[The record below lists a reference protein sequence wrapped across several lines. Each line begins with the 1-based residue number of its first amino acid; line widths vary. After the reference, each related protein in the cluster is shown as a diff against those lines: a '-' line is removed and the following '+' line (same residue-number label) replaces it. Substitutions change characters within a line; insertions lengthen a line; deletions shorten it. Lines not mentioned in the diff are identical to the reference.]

1 MDFSKLRN
9 FMDALCNWRIPGN
22 ACIVYY
28 KRRPVFQYASGFSNI
43 ETGQKMQGSEL
54 LYMYSAT
61 KPVTCAAAL
70 TLWEQGKFILTDPVK
85 KYLPEWAD
93 VQVRYTASD
102 GTEHLR
108 APARDV
114 TVQDLF
120 TMQSGLD
127 YNYNA
132 PALAAARE
140 KYAPEC
146 PTREMARAIA
156 AEPLLFD
163 PGTRWCYGFSHDIL
177 AALVEVIAG
186 EPFSAYVKRTIFD
199 VIGMNETTFG
209 ADEER
214 QRQIAVLYNFSDE
227 KNAIQRDP
235 TQRNGFIFGSQY
247 DSGGAGLVSTVSD
260 MAKFTDVMCGR
271 GLVRDGVRI
280 LAPRT
285 VDLMRRNHLQTIP
298 ASLSGF
304 AGNALMGYGYGLGVR
319 TLVDPAVA
327 GSPSPIG
334 EFGWTGAAG
343 AYMLMDPENELA
355 MFYAHHMTN
364 NQEDFTAP
372 RLRNVLYSCLA

>member
-1 MDFSKLRN
+1 MDFSKLRS
-9 FMDALCNWRIPGN
+9 FMDALCDWRIPGN

-28 KRRPVFQYASGFSNI
+28 KRRPVFQYAAGYSNI
-43 ETGQKMQGSEL
+43 ETRQKMQGDEL
-54 LYMYSAT
+54 FYMYSAT

-70 TLWEQGKFILTDPVK
+70 ALWEQGKFILSDPVK

-93 VQVRYTASD
+93 VKVRYTDAD
-102 GTEHLR
+102 GTEKLR

-127 YNYNA
+127 YNYFA

-163 PGTRWCYGFSHDIL
+163 PGTQWCYGFSHDIL
-177 AALVEVIAG
+177 GALVEVIAD
-186 EPFSAYVKRTIFD
+186 EPFSAFVKRTVFD
-199 VIGMNETTFG
+199 VIGMEQTTFG
-209 ADEER
+209 ADEKRREK
-214 QRQIAVLYNFSDE
+214 IAVLYNFNDE
-227 KNAIQRDP
+227 QDRIQRDAVQ
-235 TQRNGFIFGSQY
+235 TNSFIFGTSY

-260 MAKFTDVMCGR
+260 MAKFADVMSAR
-271 GLVRDGVRI
+271 GLTREGARI

-285 VDLMRRNHLQTIP
+285 VDLMRRNHLKTIP
-298 ASLSGF
+298 ASLSSF
-304 AGNALMGYGYGLGVR
+304 ANNELVGYGYGLGVR
-319 TLVDPAVA
+319 TMVDPAA
-327 GSPSPIG
+327 GGAPSPVG

-372 RLRNVLYSCLA
+372 RLRNVLYSCLD

>member
-1 MDFSKLRN
+1 VDFSKLRD
-9 FMDALCNWRIPGN
+9 FMDALCAWRIPGN
-22 ACIVYY
+22 ACEVYY
-28 KRRPVFQYASGFSNI
+28 KRRPVFRYASGFANR
-43 ETGQKMQGSEL
+43 EAGQKMQGNEL

-61 KPVTCAAAL
+61 KPITCAAAL
-70 TLWEQGKFILTDPVK
+70 TLWERGKFILTDPVK

-93 VQVRYTASD
+93 VQVRYTDSD

-108 APARDV
+108 APSRDV

-140 KYAPEC
+140 KYAPAC

-163 PGTRWCYGFSHDIL
+163 PGARWCYGFSHDIL

-186 EPFSAYVKRTIFD
+186 EPFGAYVKRTIFD
-199 VIGMNETTFG
+199 VIGMENTTFG
-209 ADEER
+209 ADEKR
-214 QRQIAVLYNFSDE
+214 QAQIAVLYNFSDE
-227 KNAIQRDP
+227 KNAIQRDAS
-235 TQRNGFIFGSQY
+235 QKNGFIFGSQY
-247 DSGGAGLVSTVSD
+247 DSGGAGIVSTVSD

-280 LAPRT
+280 LAPTT
-285 VDLMRRNHLQTIP
+285 VDLMRKNHLQTIP
-298 ASLSGF
+298 ASLSEF
-304 AGNALMGYGYGLGVR
+304 AGNALRGYGYGLGVR
-319 TLVDPAVA
+319 TLVDPAMA
-327 GSPSPIG
+327 GAPSPVG

-372 RLRNVLYSCLA
+372 RLRNILYSCLV

>member
-1 MDFSKLRN
+1 MDFSKLRS
-9 FMDALCNWRIPGN
+9 FMDALCGWRIPGN
-22 ACIVYY
+22 ACVVYY
-28 KRRPVFQYASGFSNI
+28 KRRPVFQYAAGFANI
-43 ETGQKMQGSEL
+43 ETGQKMQGDEL

-70 TLWEQGKFILTDPVK
+70 TLWEQGKFILSDPVK

-93 VQVRYTASD
+93 VKVRYTDAD
-102 GTEHLR
+102 GTVKLR

-127 YNYNA
+127 YNYFA

-163 PGTRWCYGFSHDIL
+163 PGTQWCYGFSHDIL
-177 AALVEVIAG
+177 GALVEVIAD
-186 EPFSAYVKRTIFD
+186 EPFSAFVKRTIFD
-199 VIGMNETTFG
+199 VIGMEQTTFG
-209 ADEER
+209 ADEKRREK
-214 QRQIAVLYNFSDE
+214 IAVLYNFNDE
-227 KNAIQRDP
+227 QDRIQRDAV
-235 TQRNGFIFGSQY
+235 QENSFIFGTRY

-260 MAKFTDVMCGR
+260 MAKFADVMSAR
-271 GLVRDGVRI
+271 GLTCEGARI

-285 VDLMRRNHLQTIP
+285 VDLMRRNHLKTIP
-298 ASLSGF
+298 ASLSSF
-304 AGNALMGYGYGLGVR
+304 ANNELVGYGYGLGVR
-319 TLVDPAVA
+319 TMVDPAA
-327 GSPSPIG
+327 GGAPSPVG

-372 RLRNVLYSCLA
+372 RLRNVLYSCLD

>member
-1 MDFSKLRN
+1 MDFSKLRD
-9 FMDALCNWRIPGN
+9 FMDFLCGWRIPGN
-22 ACIVYY
+22 ACVVYY
-28 KRRPVFQYASGFSNI
+28 KRRPVFQYAAGYANL
-43 ETGQKMQGSEL
+43 ETGEKMHSDVL
-54 LYMYSAT
+54 MYMYSAT

-70 TLWEQGKFILTDPVK
+70 TLWEQGKFILNDPVK

-93 VQVRYTASD
+93 VQVRDTDAD
-102 GTEHLR
+102 GNACLR

-127 YNYNA
+127 YNYHA
-132 PALAAARE
+132 PALTAARE
-140 KYAPEC
+140 KYAPQC
-146 PTREMARAIA
+146 PTREMVRAIA

-177 AALVEVIAG
+177 AALVEVIA
-186 EPFSAYVKRTIFD
+186 EESFCSYVKRTIFD
-199 VIGMNETTFG
+199 VIGMDQTTFG
-209 ADEER
+209 ADAHR
-214 QRQIAVLYNFSDE
+214 RSQMATLYNYSDE
-227 KNAIQRDP
+227 KNAIQKDA
-235 TQRNGFIFGSQY
+235 TQNNDFIFGSAY
-247 DSGGAGLVSTVSD
+247 DSGGAGIVSTVSD
-260 MAKFTDVMCGR
+260 MAKFADVMCGR
-271 GLVRDGVRI
+271 GLVRGDVRI

-304 AGNALMGYGYGLGVR
+304 AGNALIGYGYGLGVR
-319 TLVDPAVA
+319 TLVDPAAA
-327 GSPSPIG
+327 GAPSPVG

-343 AYMLMDPENELA
+343 AYVVMDPENELA

-372 RLRNVLYSCLA
+372 RLRNILYSCLA